1 MEIVESSNTEPQ
13 AFTTL
18 IINTENAQA
27 QGFENTITAIRNFVP
42 IDQIMY
48 NTGIVKTIIDDYGN
62 EVEIFT

>member
-1 MEIVESSNTEPQ
+1 MEIVENSNTEPQ